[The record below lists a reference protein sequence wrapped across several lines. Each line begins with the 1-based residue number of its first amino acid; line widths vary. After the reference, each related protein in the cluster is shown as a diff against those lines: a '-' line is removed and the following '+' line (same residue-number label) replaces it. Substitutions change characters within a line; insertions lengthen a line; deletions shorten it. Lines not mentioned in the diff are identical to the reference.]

1 MYNHILVPLDGSAIS
16 EEALEEAR
24 AFVSKGAQITL
35 VTAVNTPELPARS
48 FDMYGGVMLTD
59 VETQHQMEDW
69 AREYLDSHVKL
80 LADEG
85 FVSKRFVE
93 VGEPAQVIA
102 EVAAREHVGA
112 IVISTHGRSG
122 VSRWLFGS
130 VTNKVLNIAPCP
142 VLVVPSR
149 EKLRLMEKST
159 PEAFYG

>member
-24 AFVSKGAQITL
+24 AFVDKGAQITL
-35 VTAVNTPELPARS
+35 VTAVNTPELPSHAY
-48 FDMYGGVMLTD
+48 DMYGGVLLSDT
-59 VETQHQMEDW
+59 ETQHQMEDW
-69 AREYLDSHVKL
+69 AREYLDNHVKV

-85 FVSKRFVE
+85 FVSKRLVE

-102 EVAAREHVGA
+102 EAAAREHVGA
-112 IVISTHGRSG
+112 IVMCTHGRSG